1 MSTDTWIPDGLD
13 LERHNQARIYDY
25 MLGGYH
31 NFEVDRVMAKK
42 VLEIL
47 PDARLG
53 AHTARAFLRR
63 VVNFLVKQKGI
74 DQILD
79 LGSGI
84 PTVGNVHQVA
94 QKANP
99 AARVVYVDIDP
110 VAVAHSLAM
119 LQDNPNAT
127 AIQADARWPDKILS
141 HPEVKNLLDF
151 SQPVGVLFL
160 LILHVIA
167 NDEEAYRAVYTV
179 RDALAPGSYI
189 AISHGTPDGA
199 PPGVMERLYKLSA
212 RSPRPPKYRTRADI
226 LRFFDGLELVEPGL
240 VYLPLWRPETPDDVF
255 FDQPE
260 RSLGFGGVGRKV
272 T

>member
-1 MSTDTWIPDGLD
+1 MSKNAWIPEGLD
-13 LERHNQARIYDY
+13 LERPNQARIYDC

-31 NFEVDRVMAKK
+31 NFEADRLAAKK
-42 VLEIL
+42 VLEIM

-53 AHTARAFLRR
+53 AHAARAFLRR
-63 VVNFLVKQKGI
+63 VVNFLVKEKGV

-94 QKANP
+94 QEANP

-119 LQDNPNAT
+119 LKDNPNAI
-127 AIQADARWPDKILS
+127 AIQADVRQPDTILN
-141 HPEVKNLLDF
+141 HPEVKGLLDF
-151 SQPVGVLFL
+151 GRPMGVLFL
-160 LILHVIA
+160 LILHVVV
-167 NDEEAYRAVYTV
+167 DDQDAYEAVYTV

-199 PPGVMERLYKLSA
+199 PPGVIKLMEELGA
-212 RSPRPPKYRTRADI
+212 RSGNPARYRSWSEI
-226 LRFFDGLELVEPGL
+226 LRFFDGLELIEPGL
-240 VYLPLWRPETPDDVF
+240 VYFPLWHPEGPDDVF
-255 FDQPE
+255 FDEPE
-260 RSLGFGGVGRKV
+260 RTLGFGGVGYKV
-272 T
+272 K